1 MKKRELTQQTAV
13 VLSQETHD
21 LLVAITD
28 KLQWSKS
35 EFIRVMLKERLK
47 EMKKEVLEDE

>member
-1 MKKRELTQQTAV
+1 MRKKELTEQVGV
-13 VLSQETHD
+13 VLSKETHD

-28 KLQWSKS
+28 KLEWSES
-35 EFIRVMLKERLK
+35 EFIRVMLKERLE